1 MIHRLPQRHFLF
13 RHWTHNTFLRRMQFD
28 TFLSHFFHCARMSL
42 LLVFALCTPFDLLAK
57 STERPGIFVLGVD
70 GMDPVI
76 LERMMQEGK
85 MPNFKKL
92 SHEGTLQELGTSTPP
107 QSPVAWSN
115 FVTGMNPGGH
125 GIYDFIH
132 RDPKTYMPVSSAVK
146 PNLEPPKTIEILD
159 YVIPLGGAG
168 STNNRSGTPFWDILS
183 AAGVPT
189 EVYRIP
195 GNYPVTPS
203 KALTLSGM
211 GTVDM
216 RGDFGTYTWY
226 TDRTIT
232 NARDLKAD
240 LTRITIDDTDLDG
253 TPDTITARLKGPP
266 NFLHLAPGAHPGP
279 NDYLTVPLTI
289 HIDPEE
295 NVIWLRT
302 KESEAI
308 LQEGE
313 WSDWLPVTFDTL
325 PMGLLPLHGIVR
337 FYAKEIRPQFQ
348 LYASPVNISGKDP
361 AQTITTPKSAA
372 HNLFR
377 AIGYY
382 YTQGMPEETNALKD
396 KLFNDDD
403 YKKQVA
409 LVEED
414 TERLLGYALERFRPG
429 MTTFVYLSDIDLQSH
444 MLWRHGDPKYPIHTP
459 HPAWE
464 PEIAKRHAH
473 DIEAHYRAV
482 DRKLGRIRA
491 VLPPDTLLF
500 VMSDHGFQPY
510 TRKFHLNAWLR
521 DEGYL
526 VLKNGRRTG
535 KITQGD
541 VDWSKTRAYGLGFNG
556 LYLNRAG
563 REAQGIV
570 QAAEVSSLLDEIAQ
584 KLLEYTD
591 PKTHTWVVLRADR
604 ADVSYTGS
612 RINEAPDL
620 IVGYDR
626 EYGCSDA
633 STLGE
638 ITNLVIEDNTDYWS
652 GNHLM
657 APEVVPGILL
667 TNAKLSNSGYD
678 LTDVTMTLLDYYG
691 VAPAPGMTGTSFFS
705 KTPKQANL
713 PKASRSQRKKNH
725 MSRNTKK

>member
-1 MIHRLPQRHFLF
+1 MTPLTYCRQRPLRHKSASSITRNQWALRQSCAGVFALF
-13 RHWTHNTFLRRMQFD
+13 AL
-28 TFLSHFFHCARMSL
+28 
-42 LLVFALCTPFDLLAK
+42 ALCTPLA
-57 STERPGIFVLGVD
+57 TLATDTPRPGIFILGVD

-92 SHEGTLQELGTSTPP
+92 ASEGTLQELGTSTPP

-146 PNLEPPKTIEILD
+146 ADAAPPKTIELLD
-159 YVIPLGGAG
+159 YVIPLGGGGAA
-168 STNNRSGTPFWDILS
+168 NNRSGTPFWDTLS
-183 AAGVPT
+183 AAGIPT

-203 KALTLSGM
+203 DALTLSGM

-226 TDRTIT
+226 TDRTI
-232 NARDLKAD
+232 ARASDLKAD
-240 LTRITIDDTDLDG
+240 IERVTLDDANLDG
-253 TPDTITARLKGPP
+253 TPDTITTRLKGPP
-266 NFLHLAPGAHPGP
+266 NFLHLQPGAHPGP
-279 NDYLTVPLTI
+279 SDYLSAGITI
-289 HIDPEE
+289 HIDPEHDAL
-295 NVIWLRT
+295 WLRT

-308 LQEGE
+308 LREGE
-313 WSDWLPVTFDTL
+313 WSDWLEVTFDAM
-325 PMGLLPLHGIVR
+325 PMGLMPLRGIVR
-337 FYAKEIRPQFQ
+337 FYAKEIRPNFQ

-361 AQTITTPKSAA
+361 AQTITTPKNAA
-372 HNLFR
+372 RDIFD
-377 AIGYY
+377 AIGHY

-396 KLFNDDD
+396 KLFDDED
-403 YKKQVA
+403 YAKQVA
-409 LVEED
+409 LVDED
-414 TERLLGYALERFRPG
+414 TVRLLDYALARFEPG

-444 MLWRHGDPKYPIHTP
+444 MLWRHADPKYPIHAP
-459 HPAWE
+459 HPAQE
-464 PEIAKRHAH
+464 PEIARHHEH
-473 DIEAHYRAV
+473 DIEAHYQAV
-482 DRKLGRIRA
+482 DRKLGRIREQI
-491 VLPPDTLLF
+491 PPDTLLI

-521 DEGYL
+521 EEGYL
-526 VLKNGRRTG
+526 VLKDGKRTG

-556 LYLNRAG
+556 LYLNLVG
-563 REAQGIV
+563 REAQGSV
-570 QAAEVSSLLDEIAQ
+570 PQQEASALLDEIAQ
-584 KLLEYTD
+584 KLLEFVD

-604 ADVSYTGS
+604 ADAVYTGTRS
-612 RINEAPDL
+612 AEAPDL

-638 ITNLVIEDNTDYWS
+638 ITELVIEDNTDYWS

-667 TNAKLSNSGYD
+667 TNAKLPRTGYD
-678 LTDVTMTLLDYYG
+678 LTDMTMTLLDHYG
-691 VAPAPGMTGTSFFS
+691 LAPAPGMIGTSIFS
-705 KTPKQANL
+705 KTPKSTQAVKPTRASGAKA
-713 PKASRSQRKKNH
+713 PKI
-725 MSRNTKK
+725 RNTKK

>member
-1 MIHRLPQRHFLF
+1 MTHRLPHSRRPLLLTMHDALSQAMRD
-13 RHWTHNTFLRRMQFD
+13 NTFL
-28 TFLSHFFHCARMSL
+28 SYSL
-42 LLVFALCTPFDLLAK
+42 RSASAILLFALALCTPFKLLANA
-57 STERPGIFVLGVD
+57 TERPGIFVLGVD

-92 SHEGTLQELGTSTPP
+92 AADGTLQELGTSTPP

-132 RDPKTYMPVSSAVK
+132 RDPKTYMPISSAVK
-146 PNLEPPKTIEILD
+146 PNVEPAKAIEILD
-159 YVIPLGGAG
+159 YVIPIGGEG

-183 AAGVPT
+183 AAGVKT

-203 KALTLSGM
+203 EALTLSGM

-226 TDRTIT
+226 TDRTI
-232 NARDLKAD
+232 ARARELKAD
-240 LTRITIDDTDLDG
+240 LTRITVDDTNLDG
-253 TPDTITARLKGPP
+253 TPDTITTRLKGPP

-279 NDYLTVPLTI
+279 GDYLTASITI

-308 LQEGE
+308 LREGE
-313 WSDWLPVTFDTL
+313 WSDWLEVTFDAL

-348 LYASPVNISGKDP
+348 LYASPVNISGKNP
-361 AQTITTPKSAA
+361 AQTITTPGSAA
-372 HNLFR
+372 RELFD
-377 AIGYY
+377 AIGHY

-396 KLFNDDD
+396 KLFDDDD

-444 MLWRHGDPKYPIHTP
+444 MLWRHGDPKHPIHAP

-464 PEIAKRHAH
+464 PEIAKQHAH
-473 DIEAHYRAV
+473 DIEEHYRAV

-491 VLPPDTLLF
+491 TLPPDTLLI

-526 VLKNGRRTG
+526 VLKAGRRTG

-556 LYLNRAG
+556 LYLNLAG

-570 QAAEVSSLLDEIAQ
+570 QQAEASTLLDEIAQ
-584 KLLEYTD
+584 KLTEYTD

-604 ADVSYTGS
+604 ADTAYTGL
-612 RINEAPDL
+612 RRDEAPD
-620 IVGYDR
+620 IVVGYDR
-626 EYGCSDA
+626 EYGCSDD

-638 ITNLVIEDNTDYWS
+638 ITQLVIEDNTDYWS

-667 TNAKLSNSGYD
+667 TNAKLAHAGYN

-691 VAPAPGMTGTSFFS
+691 IAPTPGMIGTSIFS
-705 KTPKQANL
+705 KTPKVAN
-713 PKASRSQRKKNH
+713 ASKVSRPPRKK
-725 MSRNTKK
+725 SPTFSNTKK